1 MPQIIKTTITLT
13 VFHAAETAADARRLE
28 GMSLADIGY
37 FIDEGDGI
45 GQSVVASIE
54 EIAPAEVEA
63 ELVKIGN
70 DGTFLAQDVAD
81 IYFPP
86 HLRSDDESGQKWT
99 VKVDQEADTLF
110 RTLDEAE
117 IRRRQAICEAQ
128 AKSAFDQQNER
139 ASIDIAR
146 QADALMR
153 EMLRRC

>member
-1 MPQIIKTTITLT
+1 MPKIIKTTITLT
-13 VFHAAETAADARRLE
+13 VFHAAASEADARRLE

-45 GQSVVASIE
+45 GQSVVTAIE

-63 ELVKIGN
+63 ELTKIGN
-70 DGTFLAQDVAD
+70 DGAFFAQDVAD

-99 VKVDQEADTLF
+99 VKVDQESDALF
-110 RTLDEAE
+110 RTLDEKE

-128 AKSAFDQQNER
+128 AKTAHEQGNDR
-139 ASIDIAR
+139 ASLDIAR